1 MFSLGV
7 DIGGS
12 HIACCAFDHT
22 SKKLLK
28 ETFSYEKVD
37 PHGAKDEILNTWLLA
52 LINSIMLLGKPITGV
67 GLAMPGPF
75 DYYRGISQI
84 KEVDKLQSLYNVNLR
99 SELAQSLNMLPSQ
112 IRFINDASAF
122 SIAEAS
128 LGKASAYKRI
138 VAITLGTGLGAS
150 FAVNGMPVLK
160 DKRVPDSGYL
170 YNQYYKN
177 ILADELFSTRGIIEA
192 YREVTGEQITN
203 VKELYDK
210 VAIDNQA
217 KLVFENFGNRLGDF
231 IKPYLEEFGTE
242 ALVLGGNI
250 SKAFDVFG
258 DSLKTQLPNLDEL
271 YVSEFGEEAA
281 IIGGALLLDE
291 EYYDEIEFT
300 LKLM

>member
-75 DYYRGISQI
+75 DYYRGISKI
-84 KEVDKLQSLYNVNLR
+84 KEVDKLPSLYNVNLR

-128 LGKASAYKRI
+128 LGKASACKRI

-231 IKPYLEEFGTE
+231 IKPYLEEFGAE

>member
-1 MFSLGV
+1 MLSLGV

-12 HIACCAFDHT
+12 HIACCVFDHT
-22 SKKLLK
+22 SKELLK
-28 ETFSYEKVD
+28 ETFSYKKVN
-37 PHGAKDEILNTWLLA
+37 PHGTKDEILKTWLLA
-52 LINSIMLLGKPITGV
+52 LNESIAHLNRNIAGV

-75 DYYRGISQI
+75 DYYRGISKI
-84 KEVDKLQSLYNVNLR
+84 KEVAKLQALYNVSLR
-99 SELAQSLNMLPSQ
+99 LEIAQGLNMLPSQ

-177 ILADELFSTRGIIEA
+177 ILADELFSTRGIIEV

-203 VKELYDK
+203 VKELYDE

-231 IKPYLEEFGTE
+231 IKPYLEEFGAE

-258 DSLKTQLPNLDEL
+258 ESLKTQLPNLDEL

-291 EYYDEIEFT
+291 MFYKKIEDT